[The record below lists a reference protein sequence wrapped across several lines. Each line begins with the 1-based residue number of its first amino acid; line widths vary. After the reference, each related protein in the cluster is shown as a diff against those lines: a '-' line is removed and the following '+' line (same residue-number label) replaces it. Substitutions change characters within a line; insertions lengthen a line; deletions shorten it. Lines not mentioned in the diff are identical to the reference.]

1 MVTAILSLWYNK
13 LLINS
18 PMFYTNS
25 QLAVTLWNSLQ
36 TLESRQS
43 HWVSFD
49 VGDAIKLHQELHGA
63 TDKVVFE
70 VMCTPVNPIDVA
82 ASSRGIRFTKS
93 RGKQVV
99 LN

>member
-1 MVTAILSLWYNK
+1 M
-13 LLINS
+13 
-18 PMFYTNS
+18 
-25 QLAVTLWNSLQ
+25 
-36 TLESRQS
+36 
-43 HWVSFD
+43 SFD